1 MWKSHCFKW
10 YFTNNTTLQNN
21 FKACWSEKPGSKNVT
36 FYTCIIAVPTYSQK
50 YLNRNRRKSWLYPS
64 GSISSN
70 QFQAPKVEIQIVSL
84 PLLVSSNRDFFFLS
98 KISVPK
104 EKQWGCH
111 WHREDGRAKTRWG
124 KKDREHAVHVW
135 WLLKPWVRNF
145 QFIFYTVLSNILNK
159 KLWNTH
165 GQILL

>member
-84 PLLVSSNRDFFFLS
+84 PLLVFSPVIGTSFSHQRSVFQRRNNEAAIDIEKMGERRQDGGKRTGSMQFTFGDCWSLEWEISSSFSIRFF
-98 KISVPK
+98 P
-104 EKQWGCH
+104 
-111 WHREDGRAKTRWG
+111 
-124 KKDREHAVHVW
+124 
-135 WLLKPWVRNF
+135 
-145 QFIFYTVLSNILNK
+145 IF
-159 KLWNTH
+159 
-165 GQILL
+165 